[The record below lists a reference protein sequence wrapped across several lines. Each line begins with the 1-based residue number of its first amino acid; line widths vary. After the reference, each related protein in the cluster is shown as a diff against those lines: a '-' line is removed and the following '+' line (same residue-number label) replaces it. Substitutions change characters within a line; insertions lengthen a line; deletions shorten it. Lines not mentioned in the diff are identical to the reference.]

1 VVIPALHES
10 CPSVCRVQ
18 EWQLLGTGKV
28 TVEAFISDQNDKLTA
43 PYLAAPLHIHVMHN
57 MTARASAPRFQR
69 L

>member
-1 VVIPALHES
+1 
-10 CPSVCRVQ
+10 VQ

-43 PYLAAPLHIHVMHN
+43 PYLAAPLHIHVMHD